1 MTAYTAPLTSHF
13 FKFVNHETKINENHF
28 NFKIMGQNLLK
39 SFQRN
44 NRPFLMSLFCIA
56 ILSVSCKNQN
66 KDEVAIAIETQKE
79 ITFDLQSAIDD
90 CDSQLE
96 IAVPKITDLTKHPRL
111 IETGERE
118 WKQVPNHKLVW
129 TSGFYPG
136 ILWYTYDVTGKDKW
150 KEEAIKRTEVF
161 ESFKNITDHHDIGF
175 MMYPAYGLGYE
186 IGGKEEYK
194 DILLTSANSLA
205 SRFNPKVGTIRSW
218 SNKMHPR
225 WQQHIT
231 IIDNMLNL
239 ELLFWAAKH
248 GGDKKLYDIA
258 VTHAETTMK
267 NHFRP
272 DLTSWHVIEYDSI
285 NGDILNRH
293 TKQGFSDD
301 SRWSRGQAWGIY
313 GYTMVYK
320 ETKDKKFLDFA
331 QKITD
336 KYLSLLPED
345 MVPCWDFDVAQD
357 PKEEKDASAAAVVA
371 SALLDLSMMVESK
384 EDQERYY
391 NAAIKMLNSLA
402 SSDYSGVG
410 KADSFLLHSTGAKSL
425 GHEID
430 VALIYADYYY
440 VEALSRLKKMQKQ

>member
-1 MTAYTAPLTSHF
+1 MRNNLNP
-13 FKFVNHETKINENHF
+13 
-28 NFKIMGQNLLK
+28 FKIQCFSLK
-39 SFQRN
+39 S
-44 NRPFLMSLFCIA
+44 LFFVGLLIFT
-56 ILSVSCKNQN
+56 VGCKNS
-66 KDEVAIAIETQKE
+66 KEKE
-79 ITFDLQSAIDD
+79 ITAAEKAVSIDLNQQIND
-90 CDSQLE
+90 CETQLE
-96 IAVPKITDLTKHPRL
+96 IAVPKLTDLTKHPRL
-111 IETGERE
+111 IETDGTD
-118 WKQVPNHKLVW
+118 WKEVTNNKLVW

-136 ILWYTYDVTGKDKW
+136 ILWYAYQVTGNERW
-150 KEEAIKRTEVF
+150 KKEAIKRTEVF
-161 ESFKNITDHHDIGF
+161 EEYKNITEHHDIGF
-175 MMYPAYGLGYE
+175 MMFPAYGNGYE
-186 IGGKEEYK
+186 IGGKKEYK
-194 DILLTSANSLA
+194 DILLASAKSLA

-248 GGDKKLYDIA
+248 GGDSKYYDIA
-258 VTHAETTMK
+258 VKHAETTMK

-285 NGDILNRH
+285 SGAILNRH
-293 TKQGFSDD
+293 TKQGYADD
-301 SRWSRGQAWGIY
+301 SRWSRGQAWGVY

-336 KYLSLLPED
+336 KYLSMLPED
-345 MVPCWDFDVAQD
+345 MVPCWDFDVAND

-371 SALLDLSMMVESK
+371 SALLDLSTFVESK
-384 EDQERYY
+384 EDKERYY
-391 NAAIKMLNSLA
+391 DAAIKMLKSLG
-402 SSDYSGVG
+402 SDKYSGVG

-440 VEALSRLKKMQKQ
+440 IEALSRLQKMQEKK

>member
-1 MTAYTAPLTSHF
+1 MRNNLNP
-13 FKFVNHETKINENHF
+13 
-28 NFKIMGQNLLK
+28 FKIQCFSLK
-39 SFQRN
+39 S
-44 NRPFLMSLFCIA
+44 LFFVGLLIFT
-56 ILSVSCKNQN
+56 VGCKNS
-66 KDEVAIAIETQKE
+66 KEKE
-79 ITFDLQSAIDD
+79 ITAAEKSVSIDLNQQIND
-90 CDSQLE
+90 CETQLE
-96 IAVPKITDLTKHPRL
+96 IAVPKLTDLTKHPRL
-111 IETGERE
+111 IETDGTD
-118 WKQVPNHKLVW
+118 WKEVTNNKLVW

-136 ILWYTYDVTGKDKW
+136 ILWYAYQVTGNERW
-150 KEEAIKRTEVF
+150 KKEAIKRTEVF
-161 ESFKNITDHHDIGF
+161 EEYKNITEHHDIGF
-175 MMYPAYGLGYE
+175 MMFPAYGNGYE
-186 IGGKEEYK
+186 IGGKKEYK
-194 DILLTSANSLA
+194 DILLASAKSLA

-248 GGDKKLYDIA
+248 GGDSKYYDIA
-258 VTHAETTMK
+258 VKHAETTMK

-285 NGDILNRH
+285 SGAILNRH
-293 TKQGFSDD
+293 TKQGYADD
-301 SRWSRGQAWGIY
+301 SRWSRGQAWGVY

-336 KYLSLLPED
+336 KYLSMLPED
-345 MVPCWDFDVAQD
+345 MVPCWDFDVAND

-371 SALLDLSMMVESK
+371 SALLDLSTFVESK
-384 EDQERYY
+384 EDKERYY
-391 NAAIKMLNSLA
+391 DAAIKMLKSLG
-402 SSDYSGVG
+402 SDKYSGVG

-440 VEALSRLKKMQKQ
+440 IEALSRLQKMQEKK

>member
-1 MTAYTAPLTSHF
+1 M
-13 FKFVNHETKINENHF
+13 K
-28 NFKIMGQNLLK
+28 QNLLK
-39 SFQRN
+39 PSQLVKHSCRVA
-44 NRPFLMSLFCIA
+44 LMCVAL
-56 ILSVSCKNQN
+56 LSVSCKNQN
-66 KDEVAIAIETQKE
+66 DKNVAVAEDVENPAQA
-79 ITFDLQSAIDD
+79 TFDLKSAIADV
-90 CDSQLE
+90 DSQLE
-96 IAVPKITDLTKHPRL
+96 ISVPKLTDLTKHPRL
-111 IETGERE
+111 IETDSTE
-118 WKQVPNHKLVW
+118 WKEVPNGRLVW

-136 ILWYTYDVTGKDKW
+136 ILWYAYDVTGKDKW
-150 KEEAIKRTEVF
+150 EEEAIKRTEVF
-161 ESFKNITDHHDIGF
+161 ESFKTITEHHDIGF

-186 IGGKEEYK
+186 IGGKKEYK

-248 GGDKKLYDIA
+248 GGDQKLYDIA

-285 NGDILNRH
+285 NGAILNHH

-301 SRWSRGQAWGIY
+301 SRWSRGQAWGVY

-345 MVPCWDFDVAQD
+345 MVPCWDFDVAND
-357 PKEEKDASAAAVVA
+357 PNEEKDASAAAVVA
-371 SALLDLSMMVESK
+371 SALLDLSTMVESK

-402 SSDYSGVG
+402 GPNYSGVG

-440 VEALSRLKKMQKQ
+440 IEALSRLQKMQNQ

>member
-1 MTAYTAPLTSHF
+1 MFIMCNNSSVIKF
-13 FKFVNHETKINENHF
+13 SKFIFK
-28 NFKIMGQNLLK
+28 
-39 SFQRN
+39 
-44 NRPFLMSLFCIA
+44 SLF
-56 ILSVSCKNQN
+56 LVGLLLFSVSCKNKKENETVKVETETNVNIDLN
-66 KDEVAIAIETQKE
+66 KLIQ
-79 ITFDLQSAIDD
+79 D
-90 CDSQLE
+90 CEDQLE
-96 IAVPKITDLTKHPRL
+96 IAVPKLTDLTKHPRL
-111 IETGERE
+111 IEINETE
-118 WKQVPNHKLVW
+118 WKEVTNHKLIW

-136 ILWYTYDVTGKDKW
+136 ILWYAYNATGNERW

-161 ESFKNITDHHDIGF
+161 EDFKNIKEHHDIGF
-175 MMYPAYGLGYE
+175 MMFPAYGLGYE

-194 DILLTSANSLA
+194 DILLTSAESLA
-205 SRFNPKVGTIRSW
+205 SRFNPNVGTIRSW

-239 ELLFWAAKH
+239 ELLFWAAKN
-248 GGDKKLYDIA
+248 GGDKKFYDIA
-258 VTHAETTMK
+258 VTHSETTMEK
-267 NHFRP
+267 HFRD

-285 NGDILNRH
+285 NGNILNRH
-293 TKQGFSDD
+293 TKQGYADD
-301 SRWSRGQAWGIY
+301 SRWSRGQAWGVY

-345 MVPCWDFDVAQD
+345 MVPCWDFDVANN
-357 PKEEKDASAAAVVA
+357 PNEEKDASAAAVVA
-371 SALLDLSMMVESK
+371 SALLDLSTFVEKK

-391 NAAIKMLNSLA
+391 NAAIKMLKSLG
-402 SSDYSGVG
+402 SDKYSGVG

-440 VEALSRLKKMQKQ
+440 IEALDRLKKMQEKNTVVSNN